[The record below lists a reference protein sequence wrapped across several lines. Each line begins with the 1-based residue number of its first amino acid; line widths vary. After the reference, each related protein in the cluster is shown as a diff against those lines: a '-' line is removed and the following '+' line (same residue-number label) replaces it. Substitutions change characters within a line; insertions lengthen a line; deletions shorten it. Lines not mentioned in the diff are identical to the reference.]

1 MYTWSS
7 NLLVK
12 FISCRYSSVGKS
24 KEGQRGPAV
33 SSVASGCAVTATL
46 FLPPV
51 GSGTRTCGVGV
62 VYGADEVM
70 HERSVRMAATQGQ
83 QQAAARGGPA
93 GRGTARVRRLVFVP
107 VPVALEPLKADRFL
121 PGRYVGRTPLPA
133 ARSTWCT

>member
-62 VYGADEVM
+62 EYGADEVM
-70 HERSVRMAATQGQ
+70 HERSVRMAATGSNPR
-83 QQAAARGGPA
+83 AAAGSHARGGPA
-93 GRGTARVRRLVFVP
+93 GARHAYDDSCSYLCP
-107 VPVALEPLKADRFL
+107 
-121 PGRYVGRTPLPA
+121 
-133 ARSTWCT
+133 